1 MSHQEDTIMSTPALP
16 VRRRAPGVPAG
27 ARPSPRVQT
36 IACALALTAGFGL
49 SGCASTGDSASASR
63 PSDVVAPAVAV
74 PAPTALPSGLA
85 VSTPRPGLLTAGQ
98 PAPGDW
104 QALAGA
110 GVRTVVNL
118 RTAAELKDRREAD
131 EVAAAGLRYVEIP
144 VDGAGGLT
152 PENARR
158 LREALEANAG
168 AGSTLVHCASG
179 NRVGGLLALM
189 SVQDGATP
197 DEALAFGRAAG
208 MKSSEARVREVLG
221 LPAACA
227 APAPG
232 TPATQ
237 CAAPK

>member
-1 MSHQEDTIMSTPALP
+1 MSTSSSRMPAL
-16 VRRRAPGVPAG
+16 RPAAMP
-27 ARPSPRVQT
+27 ARISEAARLGLCT
-36 IACALALTAGFGL
+36 LAVGLAL
-49 SGCASTGDSASASR
+49 SGCASTGDGASVPQASA
-63 PSDVVAPAVAV
+63 PVAA
-74 PAPTALPSGLA
+74 APPLTALPSGLA
-85 VSTPRPGLLTAGQ
+85 VNTPRPGLLTAGQ
-98 PAPGDW
+98 PAAGDW

-152 PENARR
+152 PGNARR
-158 LREALEANAG
+158 LREALDANAG

-208 MKSSEARVREVLG
+208 MKSSEARVRDVLG

-232 TPATQ
+232 APANQ